1 MSRAPEAAVHRPG
14 GRKLK
19 QLAATPVDTLHGVGP
34 RKASALRSI
43 GVHTVLDLL
52 MSYPRRYADRTNAVQ
67 VADATVGEEAV
78 VSGVVTT
85 VTSRRLR
92 HGLAMVSVGI
102 DDGSG
107 LLTLTYFNQPWRAQ
121 QLRRGSELVVFGKIE
136 AFRSRLSMTNPE
148 TDVVSGPGAGERART
163 TGLVV
168 PIYRQ
173 SEKAGLSSIE
183 LRRYIDEVL
192 ERSKE
197 FADPLPEDL
206 RRRLGLI
213 GRTEAFAAIHAP
225 ESLAATRPARRR
237 LAFDELFRLQL
248 ELVERK
254 RAAEAASRGIAHR
267 VEGELLSAFL
277 AGLPFELTAA
287 QRAALGEIT
296 GDLAGQH
303 AMHRLLQGDVG
314 SGKTVVALATLLVA
328 VQGGYQGALM
338 VPTEVLAEQ
347 HFLAARRLLAR
358 LEVPD
363 PGRLGGT
370 RPLEVALL
378 TSRTGAA
385 ERARLRAELA
395 AGAVDVLV
403 GTHALITDDVVFGA
417 LGVVVIDEQHRF
429 GVDQRAA
436 LREKGAG
443 VDPDLLVMTATPIP
457 RTAAMTVYG
466 DLDLSVLDELPAG
479 RQPVVTRW
487 IDTPEG
493 EDVAWEAVREAVE
506 AGQRAY
512 VVCPLVRPS
521 DDGAGDDDGAAADEG
536 AGAGALDDAGDD
548 DAAGSGDGVVSDAT
562 ASTGSA
568 GAGAS
573 FPEGRLLSVDLGG
586 DAEGPAERPP
596 PRNAVDEHARL
607 GAGPLAGLRL
617 GLLHGQLPAR
627 EKEQVMSSFRSG
639 EIDVLVATTV
649 IEVGVDV
656 PEATVMV
663 IEDADRFGIAQLHQL
678 RGRVGRGALES
689 RCYLLA
695 AGVGEQGERRLRA
708 LEATNDGF
716 ELAEVDLDLRGEGT
730 VLGAR
735 QKGRNDL
742 RLASLRT
749 DRDLVLAARREAE
762 AIVADDP
769 DLAAHP
775 LLADE
780 LSIFIDEEEAG
791 YLSKS

>member
-1 MSRAPEAAVHRPG
+1 VPQPS

-19 QLAATPVDTLHGVGP
+19 QLSTTPIDTLRGVGP
-34 RKASALRSI
+34 RKATALRAI
-43 GVHTVLDLL
+43 GIETVLDLL
-52 MSYPRRYADRTNAVQ
+52 MSYPRRYADRTNAVR
-67 VADATVGEEAV
+67 VAEAKIGDEAM
-78 VSGVVTT
+78 VSGVVSSLTT
-85 VTSRRLR
+85 RRIKGGR
-92 HGLAMVSVGI
+92 SMVSIGV

-107 LLTLTYFNQPWRAQ
+107 VLTCTYFNQPWRAQ

-136 AFRSRLSMTNPE
+136 SFRSSLSMTNPE
-148 TDVVSGPGAGERART
+148 TDVVSGPGATDRT
-163 TGLVV
+163 RQTGLVV
-168 PIYRQ
+168 PVYRQ

-183 LRRYIDEVL
+183 LRKYIDEVL
-192 ERSKE
+192 ERAKT
-197 FADPLPEDL
+197 FAEPLPDELL
-206 RRRLGLI
+206 RRNSLI

-225 ESLAATRPARRR
+225 ESLAATKPARRR

-248 ELVERK
+248 ELVLRK

-267 VEGELLSAFL
+267 VEGDLVARFL
-277 AGLPFELTAA
+277 AALPFELTAA
-287 QRAALGEIT
+287 QRGAIAEIT
-296 GDLAGQH
+296 ADLAGPH

-347 HFLAARRLLAR
+347 HFLAARGLLGG
-358 LEVPD
+358 LEVPG
-363 PGRLGGT
+363 PGRLGGS

-385 ERARLRAELA
+385 ERARLRPELA
-395 AGAVDVLV
+395 AGAVDLLV
-403 GTHALITDDVVFGA
+403 GTHALITDDVTFAA

-436 LREKGAG
+436 LRDKGAG
-443 VDPDLLVMTATPIP
+443 ADPDLLVMTATPIP

-466 DLDLSVLDELPAG
+466 DLDMSVLDELPAG
-479 RQPVVTRW
+479 RQPVATQWLEDR
-487 IDTPEG
+487 DG
-493 EDVAWEAVREAVE
+493 EEVAWQAVRESVA

-512 VVCPLVRPS
+512 VVCPLVRPTS
-521 DDGAGDDDGAAADEG
+521 DGEDEDDGAAASDLDG
-536 AGAGALDDAGDD
+536 AAPDGAALELDGAALELG
-548 DAAGSGDGVVSDAT
+548 GSGGQ
-562 ASTGSA
+562 G
-568 GAGAS
+568 GAAD
-573 FPEGRLLSVDLGG
+573 GRLIALEQAGGEPALG
-586 DAEGPAERPP
+586 AERPL
-596 PRNAVDEHARL
+596 PRNAVEEHARL
-607 GAGPLAGLRL
+607 AAGPLRGLRL
-617 GLLHGQLPAR
+617 GLLHGQLPSR
-627 EKEQVMSSFRSG
+627 EKDAVMTAFRCG
-639 EIDVLVATTV
+639 ELDVLVATTV

-663 IEDADRFGIAQLHQL
+663 IEDADRFGISQLHQL
-678 RGRVGRGALES
+678 RGRVGRGGVAS

-695 AGVGEQGERRLRA
+695 GGVGEQGERRLRA
-708 LEATNDGF
+708 LEASSDGF

-742 RLASLRT
+742 RLASLRR

-762 AIVADDP
+762 AIVSADP
-769 DLAAHP
+769 ELHAHR

-780 LSIFIDEEEAG
+780 LAVFIDEEEAG